1 MQYLKD
7 EISSYG
13 IESMGYY
20 VIDLTQVG
28 LLNKQAHGQLKVEEL
43 QRKSEV
49 LVAST
54 SPAGKD
60 TIRNEVRA
68 LQESF
73 DVFFKDVQAQ
83 KDQLT
88 RMMVQWREYK
98 VQSQF

>member
-1 MQYLKD
+1 
-7 EISSYG
+7 
-13 IESMGYY
+13 MGYY